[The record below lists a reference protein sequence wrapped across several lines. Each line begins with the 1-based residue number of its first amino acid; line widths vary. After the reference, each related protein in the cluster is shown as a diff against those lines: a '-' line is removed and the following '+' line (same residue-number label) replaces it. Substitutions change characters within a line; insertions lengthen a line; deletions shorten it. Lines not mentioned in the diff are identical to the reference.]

1 MVGQN
6 RNENIKKVII
16 IPTYFETESLNS
28 LLSNLVPACS
38 NETAIVI
45 CDDSGPNLNKF
56 YESLVSKIRGEKE
69 LEIIVDFSEVK
80 NGRGHA
86 IFRGFRLSTK
96 FFPNADFFL
105 ECDADESH
113 RVEDINMIL
122 DHNPNSEFVIGSR
135 YLKQSKIVGW
145 PISRRI
151 FSKLLNYFIPR
162 ILEIETSDATN
173 GLRRY
178 SRRAVKAIL
187 ESQIRTSGFIVLS
200 EFAFILKKTEIYPED
215 VPTTFINRR
224 IGSSTVTYRELLNS
238 AKGLIRLIT
247 KSNERR

>member
-1 MVGQN
+1 MISQN
-6 RNENIKKVII
+6 RNEKIKKAII
-16 IPTYFETESLNS
+16 IPTYLETESLNS
-28 LLSNLVPACS
+28 LLSNLVPTCS

-56 YESLVSKIRGEKE
+56 YESLVSKIRREKE
-69 LEIIVDFSEVK
+69 LEIMVDFSEVK

-86 IFRGFRLSTK
+86 IFRGFQLSTK

-135 YLKQSKIVGW
+135 YLKQSKILGW
-145 PISRRI
+145 PITRRI
-151 FSKLLNYFIPR
+151 FSKFLNILIPR
-162 ILEIETSDATN
+162 ILKIETSDATN

-178 SRRAVKAIL
+178 SRTAVNAIL
-187 ESQIRTSGFIVLS
+187 QSQIRTSGFIVLS
-200 EFAFILKKTEIYPED
+200 EYALILKRYGIYPED
-215 VPTTFINRR
+215 VPTTFINRK
-224 IGSSTVTYRELLNS
+224 IGSSTVTFRELINS
-238 AKGLIRLIT
+238 AKGLLRMVIRT
-247 KSNERR
+247 HE

>member
-1 MVGQN
+1 MISQN
-6 RNENIKKVII
+6 RNEKIKKVII
-16 IPTYFETESLNS
+16 IPTYLETESLNS
-28 LLSNLVPACS
+28 LLSNLVPTCS

-56 YESLVSKIRGEKE
+56 YESLVSKIRREKE
-69 LEIIVDFSEVK
+69 LEIMVDFSEVK

-86 IFRGFRLSTK
+86 IFRGFQLSTK

-135 YLKQSKIVGW
+135 YLKQSKILGW
-145 PISRRI
+145 PITRRI
-151 FSKLLNYFIPR
+151 FSKFLNILIPR
-162 ILEIETSDATN
+162 ILKIETSDATN

-178 SRRAVKAIL
+178 SRTAVNEIL
-187 ESQIRTSGFIVLS
+187 QSQIRTSGFIVLS
-200 EFAFILKKTEIYPED
+200 EYALILKRYGIYPED
-215 VPTTFINRR
+215 VPTTFINRK
-224 IGSSTVTYRELLNS
+224 IGSSTVTFRELINS
-238 AKGLIRLIT
+238 AKGLLRMVIRT
-247 KSNERR
+247 HE